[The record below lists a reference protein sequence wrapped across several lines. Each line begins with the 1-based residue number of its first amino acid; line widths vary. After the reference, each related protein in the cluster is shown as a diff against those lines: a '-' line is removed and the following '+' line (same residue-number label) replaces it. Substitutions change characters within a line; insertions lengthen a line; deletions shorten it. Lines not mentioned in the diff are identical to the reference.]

1 MDEEISKT
9 QVKISVTEKDINS
22 NKGRFPMFCEIC
34 TRMKKR
40 LLEVVLANSQL
51 SDFFSY
57 LNDLMAVQE
66 NLKLTL
72 LQIVELHGRLI
83 E

>member
-1 MDEEISKT
+1 
-9 QVKISVTEKDINS
+9 
-22 NKGRFPMFCEIC
+22 MFCEIC

-72 LQIVELHGRLI
+72 LQIVELHGR
-83 E
+83 